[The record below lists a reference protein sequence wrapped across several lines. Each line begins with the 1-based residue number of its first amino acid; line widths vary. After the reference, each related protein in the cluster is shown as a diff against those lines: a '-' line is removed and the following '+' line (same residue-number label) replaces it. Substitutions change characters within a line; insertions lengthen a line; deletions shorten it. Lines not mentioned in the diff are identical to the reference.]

1 MSDGLWLRWW
11 HTLYPSLLPRHPEP
25 AENEPGD
32 GRIPSLIDEA
42 N

>member
-25 AENEPGD
+25 ADEGTPERVPG
-32 GRIPSLIDEA
+32 LFDEA